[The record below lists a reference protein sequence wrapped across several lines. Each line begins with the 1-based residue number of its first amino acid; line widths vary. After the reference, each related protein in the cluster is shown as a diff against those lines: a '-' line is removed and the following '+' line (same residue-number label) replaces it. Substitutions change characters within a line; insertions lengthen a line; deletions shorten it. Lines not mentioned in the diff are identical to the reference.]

1 MDSKGVIMFKRVL
14 SLKKAIKFGRK
25 AEIVKGET
33 ESSLIN
39 SERDLNDIRREN
51 ERRLGL
57 TPGSLHKPALQS
69 KMGGSSVGDW
79 IGHPQNLTV
88 GNEQSTSKDQKQM
101 KYEYLAGSEIDKR
114 AFTGNLEAC
123 MRLALTNN
131 RMDVI
136 QNLSK
141 FARELTLK
149 SEPDLSPEL
158 ALKKIEESF
167 NAPDTTPELLAE
179 HPKPPKTLLNIHEQC
194 LKTFVEAKSGHTFT
208 GLVHIL
214 PDGKYKMFLAPIQPS
229 EGTEA
234 DTSKGMEANPNK
246 KYLGRQHNS
255 SSSIYGKEV
264 QPLYHLKAIGENPPR
279 EGHAQLGEH
288 IKSKPKHQ
296 ADKFE
301 EGKFIGFTVIKG
313 CISDGL
319 SNKYV
324 FVSQRSNP
332 YTFRQTDGKPGDSK
346 VPAKWQRVIGRTLD
360 AVSVIEYTD
369 EMNNF
374 RDK

>member
-1 MDSKGVIMFKRVL
+1 MPKRVFSIRNINVGREAEIGKGEIELNITNSKGN
-14 SLKKAIKFGRK
+14 LK
-25 AEIVKGET
+25 
-33 ESSLIN
+33 
-39 SERDLNDIRREN
+39 DIRRKN

-57 TPGSLHKPALQS
+57 TPGSLDEPTLQS
-69 KMGGSSVGDW
+69 KVGGSSVSDLL
-79 IGHPQNLTV
+79 GHAQNLAV
-88 GNEQSTSKDQKQM
+88 GNEQSASNDQKQM

-123 MRLALTNN
+123 MRLALANN

-136 QNLSK
+136 QSLSK
-141 FARELTLK
+141 FARQRGITLESEL
-149 SEPDLSPEL
+149 DLSPEL

-194 LKTFVEAKSGHTFT
+194 LKTFVEAKSGHSFT

-246 KYLGRQHNS
+246 KYLGRLHHS
-255 SSSIYGKEV
+255 SSNIYGKEV
-264 QPLYHLKAIGENPPR
+264 QPLYHLKTIGENPPR
-279 EGHAQLGEH
+279 EGHAQLGDH

-301 EGKFIGFTVIKG
+301 ERKFIGFTVIKG

-332 YTFRQTDGKPGDSK
+332 YTFRQADGKPGDSK

-360 AVSVIEYTD
+360 AVSVIEYMD

-374 RDK
+374 SDK